1 MLKKVETLFS
11 KNTEKTNN
19 YRIKE
24 KDRKYDNCWVD
35 EKMVMFAVNN
45 SIYSIYEDSK
55 AVAEYYIFNS
65 IEIGDLISKASDTNN
80 EIERLLLI
88 REIRDLSSS
97 LGLPSKNLEFEN
109 IFLKKEELKK
119 EALWENARR
128 GR

>member
-1 MLKKVETLFS
+1 MFKKVETLFS

-19 YRIKE
+19 YRIEE
-24 KDRKYDNCWVD
+24 KNRKHDNCWVN
-35 EKMVMFAVNN
+35 EELVMFAVNN

-97 LGLPSKNLEFEN
+97 LGLPGKNLEFEN
-109 IFLKKEELKK
+109 IFLKKEEFKK
-119 EALWENARR
+119 EVLWENARR